1 MKARAISLAWF
12 LGVLMIPIIWLM
24 SLHLTINVTPSM
36 PIGFYRFYP
45 IDRPLARGDIV
56 RICAPSEVARL
67 MAGEGR
73 GMRGTCPYQTA
84 PLLKFVAALPGDV
97 VDVSDEAVIV
107 NGTALPGSAVPAL
120 HKGGPPRISRGRY
133 VLGPGR
139 IWLWTPYYRS
149 LDSRY
154 FGAVRAADV
163 QGFARPALTGGSWAD
178 WAGGMR
184 SLASIPPHGKKK

>member
-1 MKARAISLAWF
+1 MSKLILTHEVTG
-12 LGVLMIPIIWLM
+12 LG
-24 SLHLTINVTPSM
+24 
-36 PIGFYRFYP
+36 
-45 IDRPLARGDIV
+45 A
-56 RICAPSEVARL
+56 
-67 MAGEGR
+67 
-73 GMRGTCPYQTA
+73 
-84 PLLKFVAALPGDV
+84 PGDV
-97 VDVSDEAVIV
+97 VDVSDETVIV